1 MELQGEQW
9 IPAGRET
16 VWRALD
22 DPEQLA
28 RCVPGCEE
36 IRRLGEN
43 EMEARLLA
51 KIGPVRA
58 HFSGRIRRLDVV
70 EPQSCRIAF
79 EGSGGA
85 AGMAKGES
93 RVTLATEGNGTRL
106 TYTVEAAVGGKLGQ
120 IGGRLVNASARKMAD
135 EFFLALNEQL
145 APKPA
150 AQVLEA
156 AADLPEARRET
167 ASAPAALATPVRA
180 AAASAGFGP
189 WSGELQRLLWLAIG
203 SGIGW
208 LASRAF

>member
-22 DPEQLA
+22 DPELLA

-36 IRRLGEN
+36 IRRL
-43 EMEARLLA
+43 
-51 KIGPVRA
+51 
-58 HFSGRIRRLDVV
+58 DVV
-70 EPQSCRIAF
+70 EPQGCRIAF

-120 IGGRLVNASARKMAD
+120 IGGRLVSASARKMAD

-156 AADLPEARRET
+156 AADMPEARHET
-167 ASAPAALATPVRA
+167 ASAPAALAAPVRA